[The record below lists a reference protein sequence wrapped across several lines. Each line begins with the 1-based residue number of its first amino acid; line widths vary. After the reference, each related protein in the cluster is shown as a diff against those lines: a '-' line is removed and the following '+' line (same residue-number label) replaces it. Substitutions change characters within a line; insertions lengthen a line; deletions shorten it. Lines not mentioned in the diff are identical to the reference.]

1 MSRESPFVEPETRER
16 AYYGYQEAIV
26 SIVVNSALSVLKFA
40 VGIHINSIAVITDG
54 VHSFSDI
61 VTSVVVLL
69 GFRSA
74 QKPPDKEHPFGHGRF
89 EEIISLVIAVF
100 LIVVAVEFFIT
111 SVQRLYHPEVVKG
124 NIFFFLLLTCTIF
137 VKEGLARY
145 SLHLSHKIDS
155 DALRADAWHHRSDAL
170 SSALV
175 AFGILAARYGIYYV
189 DSLAGIGVSVLIM
202 YVGFSIA
209 KGSVSSLL
217 GEAPTEEFIQKVE
230 RLARQKGVTTVSDIY
245 VHDYGTKKVIS
256 LNVKVEPMGV
266 EEAHAVADSIE
277 KKIAKELGSSV
288 VVHIDGV
295 TVDDSVK
302 EEISSIVEEHK
313 EVISCHAIDIGE
325 KIGLHILVDKT
336 MSLEKAHELAHH
348 LGDDISIKFKKEA
361 IIHVEP
367 CIEQCEECSQECEKR
382 VADQ

>member
-1 MSRESPFVEPETRER
+1 VEPETRER

-26 SIVVNSALSVLKFA
+26 SIVVNLVLSILKFA

-89 EEIISLVIAVF
+89 EEIISLIIAVF
-100 LIVVAVEFFIT
+100 LIMVAVEFSIT

-124 NIFFFLLLTCTIF
+124 NIFFFLLLICTIF

-145 SLHLSHKIDS
+145 SFHLSHKIDS

-202 YVGFSIA
+202 YVGYSIA
-209 KGSVSSLL
+209 TGSVSSLL
-217 GEAPTEEFIQKVE
+217 GEAPTEEFVQKVE
-230 RLARQKGVTTVSDIY
+230 RLARQKGVTNVSDIY

-277 KKIAKELGSSV
+277 ERIAEELGSSA

-302 EEISSIVEEHK
+302 KEISSIVEEHK

-348 LGDDISIKFKKEA
+348 LGDDISLKFKKEA